1 MRDERAGPAQ
11 CVAVAASHWWLAAAV
26 SWVEATVPKDYAVRG
41 QDQYICFPVPLPDHP
56 SKIVSIQPLS
66 EQSVVHHMLL
76 FGECLG
82 LLASQVLSTG

>member
-1 MRDERAGPAQ
+1 M
-11 CVAVAASHWWLAAAV
+11 
-26 SWVEATVPKDYAVRG
+26 PKDYAVRG

-76 FGECLG
+76 FGKCLG
-82 LLASQVLSTG
+82 LLASQVLSNE